1 MSQDRPALVGCS
13 TGNAT
18 QGPQASSG
26 IGRAPVRVTAG
37 QGWSPTA
44 CRPEFLRERP
54 NHTVRGGVSDMM
66 AAMEDFDA
74 LFRAEYLRLVRALS
88 MSFSST
94 VAEEAV
100 ADAFAAAHRRW
111 SRVSHLDDPAGWV
124 RRVAINRAIGS
135 TRSVLRRRRREE
147 LACTVNPT
155 VALSDELMDLAA
167 AIAALPQR
175 QRLVFSLRYLADM
188 GVADIA
194 AALSISPGT
203 VKSTLHDVRAKLTKE
218 TKHD

>member
-124 RRVAINRAIGS
+124 RRVANFQVS
-135 TRSVLRRRRREE
+135 S
-147 LACTVNPT
+147 
-155 VALSDELMDLAA
+155 
-167 AIAALPQR
+167 
-175 QRLVFSLRYLADM
+175 
-188 GVADIA
+188 
-194 AALSISPGT
+194 
-203 VKSTLHDVRAKLTKE
+203 H
-218 TKHD
+218 